1 MVDFH
6 DNNDEAAFRTQVRSF
21 IADEFL
27 PRRHRMREEARAAQP
42 FDRPPTQREW
52 EKELANRGWIAPA
65 WPEQYGGA
73 GLSIMQQFIFNEEM
87 AEARAPRPGGIAIG
101 MVGPTLITIG
111 TEEQQQEHLPPIL
124 SGDTIWCQGYSEPG
138 SGSDLASLQTRAVK
152 DGDDFIVNGQKIW
165 TSGAHKSDWMIL
177 LARTDPDAPKHKGIT
192 YFVLDMHSPG
202 VSTRPLVNMA
212 GTHEFNEVFFEDV
225 RIPQRNVLGE
235 VNRGWYGAVTTLDF
249 ERSSIGSAVGM
260 QQSVQDIIRYAKEN
274 RGTGLSSVDRRET
287 KLALTDRYIETQ
299 TARMISYRI
308 VSMQNQGLIPNHEAS
323 MAKLFAME
331 LNQRITATAVKVL
344 GLHGQL
350 QGRNAPRRGR
360 HAYGFIRSIANTI
373 EGGTSE
379 IQRNIIATRGL
390 GLPRG

>member
-1 MVDFH
+1 
-6 DNNDEAAFRTQVRSF
+6 
-21 IADEFL
+21 
-27 PRRHRMREEARAAQP
+27 
-42 FDRPPTQREW
+42 
-52 EKELANRGWIAPA
+52 
-65 WPEQYGGA
+65 
-73 GLSIMQQFIFNEEM
+73 MQQFIFNEEM

-101 MVGPTLITIG
+101 MAGPTIITIG
-111 TEEQQQEHLPPIL
+111 TEDQQQEHLPPIL
-124 SGDTIWCQGYSEPG
+124 SGEVIWCQGYSEPG

-152 DGDDFIVNGQKIW
+152 DGDDFVVNGQKIW

-260 QQSVQDIIRYAKEN
+260 QQSVEDIIRYREGQPGHRTLLGRQARDQARPHRPLHRDPDRADDLLPN
-274 RGTGLSSVDRRET
+274 RLDAEPGPD
-287 KLALTDRYIETQ
+287 
-299 TARMISYRI
+299 
-308 VSMQNQGLIPNHEAS
+308 PNHEAS

-331 LNQRITATAVKVL
+331 LNQRIQSTAVKVL

-350 QGRNAPRRGR
+350 QGKKRRGAEAGTPTPSSAPSPTRSKAEPRRSS
-360 HAYGFIRSIANTI
+360 A
-373 EGGTSE
+373 TSSPP
-379 IQRNIIATRGL
+379 AAWAW
-390 GLPRG
+390 PRG